1 MNFLILKN
9 NFKYWLLQIA
19 KNNAYD
25 FLRKYKRIINSY
37 EIDSFADKSVDLVE
51 QENDFHDILSR
62 YNNVLKKEEYDIIT
76 LHLFQGFKFRE
87 IAIIYE
93 KSTSSVNNIYSRG
106 IQKIRKHM
114 KEGEGQVKKVKE
126 FLKEYRED
134 VVPNI
139 NLIDLKQK
147 IQFNDSDNKY
157 DKKRFWDLKL
167 LFSVILTMAF
177 VIPLTYLA
185 TIVYMPANSEDPS
198 RDLNQYLEINFET
211 YNNTAIETTVITD
224 NIMIS
229 FYLAEKDNELYLVAQ
244 IHSSENQLIKFY
256 VDSKEVMDID
266 MNLIIIN
273 NFQALNHQFDL
284 EISLIDDQEIIK
296 TLVLCLYLKV

>member
-1 MNFLILKN
+1 M
-9 NFKYWLLQIA
+9 
-19 KNNAYD
+19 
-25 FLRKYKRIINSY
+25 
-37 EIDSFADKSVDLVE
+37 
-51 QENDFHDILSR
+51 
-62 YNNVLKKEEYDIIT
+62 
-76 LHLFQGFKFRE
+76 
-87 IAIIYE
+87 
-93 KSTSSVNNIYSRG
+93 
-106 IQKIRKHM
+106 
-114 KEGEGQVKKVKE
+114 KKVKE

-198 RDLNQYLEINFET
+198 RDINQYLEINFET
-211 YNNTAIETTVITD
+211 YNNTAIEATVITD

-296 TLVLCLYLKV
+296 TILVSFDLDIYKSFLN

>member
-1 MNFLILKN
+1 M
-9 NFKYWLLQIA
+9 
-19 KNNAYD
+19 
-25 FLRKYKRIINSY
+25 
-37 EIDSFADKSVDLVE
+37 
-51 QENDFHDILSR
+51 
-62 YNNVLKKEEYDIIT
+62 
-76 LHLFQGFKFRE
+76 
-87 IAIIYE
+87 
-93 KSTSSVNNIYSRG
+93 
-106 IQKIRKHM
+106 
-114 KEGEGQVKKVKE
+114 KKVKE

-273 NFQALNHQFDL
+273 NFQTLNHQFDL

-296 TLVLCLYLKV
+296 TILVSFDLDIYKSFLN

>member
-1 MNFLILKN
+1 M
-9 NFKYWLLQIA
+9 
-19 KNNAYD
+19 
-25 FLRKYKRIINSY
+25 
-37 EIDSFADKSVDLVE
+37 
-51 QENDFHDILSR
+51 
-62 YNNVLKKEEYDIIT
+62 
-76 LHLFQGFKFRE
+76 
-87 IAIIYE
+87 
-93 KSTSSVNNIYSRG
+93 
-106 IQKIRKHM
+106 
-114 KEGEGQVKKVKE
+114 KKVKE

-147 IQFNDSDNKY
+147 IQFNDSENKY
-157 DKKRFWDLKL
+157 DKKRFRDLKL

-198 RDLNQYLEINFET
+198 GDINQYLEINFET

-296 TLVLCLYLKV
+296 TILVSFDLDIYKSFLN

>member
-1 MNFLILKN
+1 M
-9 NFKYWLLQIA
+9 
-19 KNNAYD
+19 
-25 FLRKYKRIINSY
+25 
-37 EIDSFADKSVDLVE
+37 
-51 QENDFHDILSR
+51 
-62 YNNVLKKEEYDIIT
+62 
-76 LHLFQGFKFRE
+76 
-87 IAIIYE
+87 
-93 KSTSSVNNIYSRG
+93 
-106 IQKIRKHM
+106 
-114 KEGEGQVKKVKE
+114 KKVKE

-244 IHSSENQLIKFY
+244 IHSSENQLIKFH

-296 TLVLCLYLKV
+296 TILVSFDLDIYKSFLN

>member
-1 MNFLILKN
+1 M
-9 NFKYWLLQIA
+9 
-19 KNNAYD
+19 
-25 FLRKYKRIINSY
+25 
-37 EIDSFADKSVDLVE
+37 
-51 QENDFHDILSR
+51 
-62 YNNVLKKEEYDIIT
+62 
-76 LHLFQGFKFRE
+76 
-87 IAIIYE
+87 
-93 KSTSSVNNIYSRG
+93 
-106 IQKIRKHM
+106 
-114 KEGEGQVKKVKE
+114 KKVKE

-198 RDLNQYLEINFET
+198 RDINQYLEINFET

-284 EISLIDDQEIIK
+284 EISLIDDQEIVK
-296 TLVLCLYLKV
+296 TILVSFDLDIYKSFLN

>member
-1 MNFLILKN
+1 M
-9 NFKYWLLQIA
+9 
-19 KNNAYD
+19 
-25 FLRKYKRIINSY
+25 
-37 EIDSFADKSVDLVE
+37 
-51 QENDFHDILSR
+51 
-62 YNNVLKKEEYDIIT
+62 
-76 LHLFQGFKFRE
+76 
-87 IAIIYE
+87 
-93 KSTSSVNNIYSRG
+93 
-106 IQKIRKHM
+106 
-114 KEGEGQVKKVKE
+114 KKVKE

-198 RDLNQYLEINFET
+198 RDINQYLEINFET

-229 FYLAEKDNELYLVAQ
+229 FYLAEKYNELYLVAQ
-244 IHSSENQLIKFY
+244 IHSSEKQLIKFY

-296 TLVLCLYLKV
+296 TILVSFDLDIYKSFLN

>member
-1 MNFLILKN
+1 M
-9 NFKYWLLQIA
+9 
-19 KNNAYD
+19 
-25 FLRKYKRIINSY
+25 
-37 EIDSFADKSVDLVE
+37 
-51 QENDFHDILSR
+51 
-62 YNNVLKKEEYDIIT
+62 
-76 LHLFQGFKFRE
+76 
-87 IAIIYE
+87 
-93 KSTSSVNNIYSRG
+93 
-106 IQKIRKHM
+106 
-114 KEGEGQVKKVKE
+114 KKVKE

-198 RDLNQYLEINFET
+198 RDINQYLEINFET

-273 NFQALNHQFDL
+273 NFQTLNHQFDL

-296 TLVLCLYLKV
+296 TILVSFDLDIYKSFLN

>member
-1 MNFLILKN
+1 M
-9 NFKYWLLQIA
+9 
-19 KNNAYD
+19 
-25 FLRKYKRIINSY
+25 
-37 EIDSFADKSVDLVE
+37 
-51 QENDFHDILSR
+51 
-62 YNNVLKKEEYDIIT
+62 
-76 LHLFQGFKFRE
+76 
-87 IAIIYE
+87 
-93 KSTSSVNNIYSRG
+93 
-106 IQKIRKHM
+106 
-114 KEGEGQVKKVKE
+114 KKVKE

-147 IQFNDSDNKY
+147 IQFNDSENKY
-157 DKKRFWDLKL
+157 DKKRFRDLKL

-198 RDLNQYLEINFET
+198 RDINQYLEINFET

-284 EISLIDDQEIIK
+284 ELSLIDDQEIIK
-296 TLVLCLYLKV
+296 TILVSFDLDIYKSFLN

>member
-1 MNFLILKN
+1 M
-9 NFKYWLLQIA
+9 
-19 KNNAYD
+19 
-25 FLRKYKRIINSY
+25 
-37 EIDSFADKSVDLVE
+37 
-51 QENDFHDILSR
+51 
-62 YNNVLKKEEYDIIT
+62 
-76 LHLFQGFKFRE
+76 
-87 IAIIYE
+87 
-93 KSTSSVNNIYSRG
+93 
-106 IQKIRKHM
+106 
-114 KEGEGQVKKVKE
+114 KKVKE

-198 RDLNQYLEINFET
+198 RDINQYLEINFET

-224 NIMIS
+224 NIMTS

-273 NFQALNHQFDL
+273 NFQTLNHQFDL

-296 TLVLCLYLKV
+296 TILVSFDLDIYKSFLN

>member
-1 MNFLILKN
+1 
-9 NFKYWLLQIA
+9 
-19 KNNAYD
+19 
-25 FLRKYKRIINSY
+25 
-37 EIDSFADKSVDLVE
+37 
-51 QENDFHDILSR
+51 
-62 YNNVLKKEEYDIIT
+62 
-76 LHLFQGFKFRE
+76 
-87 IAIIYE
+87 
-93 KSTSSVNNIYSRG
+93 
-106 IQKIRKHM
+106 
-114 KEGEGQVKKVKE
+114 VKKVKE

-198 RDLNQYLEINFET
+198 RDINQYLEINFET

-224 NIMIS
+224 NIMTS

-296 TLVLCLYLKV
+296 TILVSFDLDIYKSFLN

>member
-1 MNFLILKN
+1 M
-9 NFKYWLLQIA
+9 
-19 KNNAYD
+19 
-25 FLRKYKRIINSY
+25 
-37 EIDSFADKSVDLVE
+37 
-51 QENDFHDILSR
+51 
-62 YNNVLKKEEYDIIT
+62 
-76 LHLFQGFKFRE
+76 
-87 IAIIYE
+87 
-93 KSTSSVNNIYSRG
+93 
-106 IQKIRKHM
+106 
-114 KEGEGQVKKVKE
+114 KKVKE

-147 IQFNDSDNKY
+147 IQFNDSENKY
-157 DKKRFWDLKL
+157 DKKRFRDLKL

-198 RDLNQYLEINFET
+198 RDINQYLEINFET
-211 YNNTAIETTVITD
+211 YNNTAIEATVITD

-296 TLVLCLYLKV
+296 TILVSFDLDIYKSFLN

>member
-1 MNFLILKN
+1 M
-9 NFKYWLLQIA
+9 
-19 KNNAYD
+19 
-25 FLRKYKRIINSY
+25 
-37 EIDSFADKSVDLVE
+37 
-51 QENDFHDILSR
+51 
-62 YNNVLKKEEYDIIT
+62 
-76 LHLFQGFKFRE
+76 
-87 IAIIYE
+87 
-93 KSTSSVNNIYSRG
+93 
-106 IQKIRKHM
+106 
-114 KEGEGQVKKVKE
+114 KKVKE

-147 IQFNDSDNKY
+147 IQFNDSENKY
-157 DKKRFWDLKL
+157 DKKRFRDLKL

-198 RDLNQYLEINFET
+198 GDINQYLEINFET

-284 EISLIDDQEIIK
+284 ELSLIDDQEIIK
-296 TLVLCLYLKV
+296 TILVSFDLDIYKSFLN

>member
-1 MNFLILKN
+1 M
-9 NFKYWLLQIA
+9 
-19 KNNAYD
+19 
-25 FLRKYKRIINSY
+25 
-37 EIDSFADKSVDLVE
+37 
-51 QENDFHDILSR
+51 
-62 YNNVLKKEEYDIIT
+62 
-76 LHLFQGFKFRE
+76 
-87 IAIIYE
+87 
-93 KSTSSVNNIYSRG
+93 
-106 IQKIRKHM
+106 
-114 KEGEGQVKKVKE
+114 KKVKE

-139 NLIDLKQK
+139 NLIDLRQK
-147 IQFNDSDNKY
+147 IQFNDSENKY

-198 RDLNQYLEINFET
+198 RDINQYLEINFET

-229 FYLAEKDNELYLVAQ
+229 FYLAEKDNKLYLVAQ
-244 IHSSENQLIKFY
+244 IHSSENHLIKFY

-284 EISLIDDQEIIK
+284 ELSLIDDQEIIK
-296 TLVLCLYLKV
+296 TILVSFDLDIYKSFLN

>member
-1 MNFLILKN
+1 M
-9 NFKYWLLQIA
+9 
-19 KNNAYD
+19 
-25 FLRKYKRIINSY
+25 
-37 EIDSFADKSVDLVE
+37 
-51 QENDFHDILSR
+51 
-62 YNNVLKKEEYDIIT
+62 
-76 LHLFQGFKFRE
+76 
-87 IAIIYE
+87 
-93 KSTSSVNNIYSRG
+93 
-106 IQKIRKHM
+106 
-114 KEGEGQVKKVKE
+114 KKVKE

-198 RDLNQYLEINFET
+198 RDINQYLEINFEM

-266 MNLIIIN
+266 MNLIKIN

-296 TLVLCLYLKV
+296 TILVSFDLDIYKSFLN

>member
-1 MNFLILKN
+1 M
-9 NFKYWLLQIA
+9 
-19 KNNAYD
+19 
-25 FLRKYKRIINSY
+25 
-37 EIDSFADKSVDLVE
+37 
-51 QENDFHDILSR
+51 
-62 YNNVLKKEEYDIIT
+62 
-76 LHLFQGFKFRE
+76 
-87 IAIIYE
+87 
-93 KSTSSVNNIYSRG
+93 
-106 IQKIRKHM
+106 
-114 KEGEGQVKKVKE
+114 KKVKE

-296 TLVLCLYLKV
+296 TILVSFDLDIYKSFLN

>member
-1 MNFLILKN
+1 M
-9 NFKYWLLQIA
+9 
-19 KNNAYD
+19 
-25 FLRKYKRIINSY
+25 
-37 EIDSFADKSVDLVE
+37 
-51 QENDFHDILSR
+51 
-62 YNNVLKKEEYDIIT
+62 
-76 LHLFQGFKFRE
+76 
-87 IAIIYE
+87 
-93 KSTSSVNNIYSRG
+93 
-106 IQKIRKHM
+106 
-114 KEGEGQVKKVKE
+114 KKVKE

-198 RDLNQYLEINFET
+198 RDINQYLEINFET

-244 IHSSENQLIKFY
+244 IHSSENQLIKFH

-296 TLVLCLYLKV
+296 TILVSFDLDIYKSFLN

>member
-1 MNFLILKN
+1 M
-9 NFKYWLLQIA
+9 
-19 KNNAYD
+19 
-25 FLRKYKRIINSY
+25 
-37 EIDSFADKSVDLVE
+37 
-51 QENDFHDILSR
+51 
-62 YNNVLKKEEYDIIT
+62 
-76 LHLFQGFKFRE
+76 
-87 IAIIYE
+87 
-93 KSTSSVNNIYSRG
+93 
-106 IQKIRKHM
+106 
-114 KEGEGQVKKVKE
+114 KKVKE

-198 RDLNQYLEINFET
+198 RDINQYLEINFET

-273 NFQALNHQFDL
+273 NFQTLNHQFDL

-296 TLVLCLYLKV
+296 TILVSFDLDVYKSFLN

>member
-1 MNFLILKN
+1 M
-9 NFKYWLLQIA
+9 
-19 KNNAYD
+19 
-25 FLRKYKRIINSY
+25 
-37 EIDSFADKSVDLVE
+37 
-51 QENDFHDILSR
+51 
-62 YNNVLKKEEYDIIT
+62 
-76 LHLFQGFKFRE
+76 
-87 IAIIYE
+87 
-93 KSTSSVNNIYSRG
+93 
-106 IQKIRKHM
+106 
-114 KEGEGQVKKVKE
+114 KKVKE

-185 TIVYMPANSEDPS
+185 TIVYMPANSEDLS
-198 RDLNQYLEINFET
+198 RDINQYLEINFET

-296 TLVLCLYLKV
+296 TILVSFDLDIYKSFLN

>member
-1 MNFLILKN
+1 
-9 NFKYWLLQIA
+9 
-19 KNNAYD
+19 
-25 FLRKYKRIINSY
+25 
-37 EIDSFADKSVDLVE
+37 
-51 QENDFHDILSR
+51 
-62 YNNVLKKEEYDIIT
+62 
-76 LHLFQGFKFRE
+76 
-87 IAIIYE
+87 
-93 KSTSSVNNIYSRG
+93 
-106 IQKIRKHM
+106 
-114 KEGEGQVKKVKE
+114 VKKVKE

-198 RDLNQYLEINFET
+198 RDINQYLEINFET

-229 FYLAEKDNELYLVAQ
+229 FYLAEKYNELYLVAQ
-244 IHSSENQLIKFY
+244 IHSSEKQLIKFY

-296 TLVLCLYLKV
+296 TILVSFDLDIYKSFLN